1 MLRASSISLIVA
13 TSLTLTVCLQPGQTA
28 GESQVVA
35 QKSTAKP
42 AADAKKDATT
52 KDAKPTKAPDKAK
65 DSKDAKDTKDS
76 KDAKDSKG
84 DGKTDTKADAKEEV
98 EKEVVLTNVSNVT
111 IDQLI
116 EKPKEYLGKNVRFTG
131 DFASFCTLALNY
143 KPAFRPQKTY
153 ISFLVRKPDSKVP
166 MSELKLALPIPKET
180 DKVKNKLLTSL
191 KDGDKIE
198 MTGKVFSTA
207 LEEPWVDVINLKR
220 LSEAKKPTDEEKEDE
235 E

>member
-13 TSLTLTVCLQPGQTA
+13 TALTFSVGIQPGQATDQLI
-28 GESQVVA
+28 S
-35 QKSTAKP
+35 QKSTAKTG
-42 AADAKKDATT
+42 ADAKKDTST
-52 KDAKPTKAPDKAK
+52 KDTKSTKAPDKP
-65 DSKDAKDTKDS
+65 KDTKDAKES
-76 KDAKDSKG
+76 KDAKDSKS
-84 DGKTDTKADAKEEV
+84 DAKTDAKEKADAKEEV
-98 EKEVVLTNVSNVT
+98 EKEVVLTNVNNVT

-116 EKPKEYLGKNVRFTG
+116 EKPKDYLGKNVRFTG

-143 KPAFRPQKTY
+143 KPAMRPQKNF
-153 ISFLVRKPDSKVP
+153 ISFLVRKPDSKIP

-191 KDGDKIE
+191 KDGDKLE

-207 LEEPWVDVINLKR
+207 LEEPWVDVVNLKR